1 MKNISG
7 WKELSEAPVSVINVA
22 LSCFIEAED
31 RHANWEDLREFDYD
45 LEKYL
50 GGRLLIVDTV
60 REAEELE
67 VDFIIGHKTNFR
79 RPENFDVFEKIDGF
93 LYIFLATNDA
103 GGDAFFIKESIARAL
118 GVWPE

>member
-22 LSCFIEAED
+22 LSCFIEADD
-31 RHANWEDLREFDYD
+31 RDVNWKALHEFDYD

-50 GGRLLIVDTV
+50 GGRLFIVETV
-60 REAEELE
+60 REAKDLE
-67 VDFIIGHKTNFR
+67 IDFIIRHYINFR

-93 LYIFLATNDA
+93 LYIFLATSDA
-103 GGDAFFIKESIARAL
+103 GGDAFFIEESAARAIR
-118 GVWPE
+118 VWPE